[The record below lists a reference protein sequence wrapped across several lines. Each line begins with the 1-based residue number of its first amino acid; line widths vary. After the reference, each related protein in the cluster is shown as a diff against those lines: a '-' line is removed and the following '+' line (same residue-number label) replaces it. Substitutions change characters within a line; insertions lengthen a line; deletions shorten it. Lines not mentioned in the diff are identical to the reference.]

1 MADALCFLLGM
12 GTGTQ
17 TDTEK
22 NQDLLAPTSQGC
34 EEEMMGR
41 FEVLSRGHGM
51 WIVSTP
57 YIKKLLILKNE
68 VSSLRANHWSGGK

>member
-1 MADALCFLLGM
+1 MADALYFLLGM

-34 EEEMMGR
+34 EEEMMGKVR
-41 FEVLSRGHGM
+41 SAEQGAWDVDSKHSLHKK
-51 WIVSTP
+51 IV
-57 YIKKLLILKNE
+57 NF
-68 VSSLRANHWSGGK
+68 